1 MPPAMPAGLRSRA
14 NSLRRPTSYVGAAAT
29 ACGVVMVLALAPVTA
44 AQVVVGGAGLPAVE
58 VNLWVLD
65 ALPPDG
71 GIRKPGLRLP
81 AAPPSAL
88 IRLRPPE
95 AAAAALVFEP
105 APVAAPTPDTPGSAP
120 AAPPPAEA
128 ALAPAGVAEPLPEP
142 VPVRTAERPL
152 DPAGIVG
159 GGADPAPA
167 PEPVRTAERPP
178 VDPAG
183 IVGGGAAAPAPEPVR
198 PADRP
203 PVDPAGI
210 VGGGAAPAVPAAAP
224 VSPRAVAAPVPTP
237 PAALVPT
244 PPAVPPE
251 PDVRVAA
258 LPSVLPAEGGALAV
272 IRFSGLESELDGA
285 AEATLRQIAA
295 QMGGT
300 GRRIQ
305 LDAFAGGT
313 PNTVGVARRLSLS
326 RVLTVRAFLIEQG
339 IQSTRID
346 VRALGVPEDDGPAER
361 VDVLLQPI

>member
-29 ACGVVMVLALAPVTA
+29 ACGVVMALALAPVTA

-237 PAALVPT
+237 PA
-244 PPAVPPE
+244 VPPE

-258 LPSVLPAEGGALAV
+258 LPSVLPAEGGSLAV

-326 RVLTVRAFLIEQG
+326 RALTVRAFLIEQG